1 MKTIVHVNRHL
12 VKAGDPEPLTV
23 KTYRSRLNASQA
35 DIVVDG
41 EVVASIVY
49 RPDSPL
55 SCGAKV
61 WIETKHEV
69 VTRTAR

>member
-1 MKTIVHVNRHL
+1 MKTVIHVNSHRIRA
-12 VKAGDPEPLTV
+12 KDPQPISV
-23 KTYRSRLNASQA
+23 KTYRSNTPASEA
-35 DIVVDG
+35 DIVVNG

-49 RPDSPL
+49 RPDNPL